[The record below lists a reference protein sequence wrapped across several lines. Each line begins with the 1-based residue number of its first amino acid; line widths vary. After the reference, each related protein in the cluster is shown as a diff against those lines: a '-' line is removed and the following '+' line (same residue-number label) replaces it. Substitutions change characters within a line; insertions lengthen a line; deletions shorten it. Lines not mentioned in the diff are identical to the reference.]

1 MALPD
6 TMELNNCTIGTVL
19 PEDGM
24 WMPPPKPPATLF
36 TMVLLSMR
44 ATLEPPIQP
53 TLMAPPSPSLV
64 LPVKV
69 LLLMLKSSDERNAPP
84 LAPLRL
90 PANVQLR
97 TVIVPLKTARA
108 MPPPSPPTV
117 LWARLPEMVLLLIV
131 SADAAMPPPPHTLPW
146 HADENTWLPERVLR
160 SMVSAPYDATPPPL
174 CPNSPS
180 RTVLLAMVLRSM
192 VITPLGEL

>member
-6 TMELNNCTIGTVL
+6 TMELNNCTTGTVL

-44 ATLEPPIQP
+44 ATLAPPIQP

-90 PANVQLR
+90 PA
-97 TVIVPLKTARA
+97 
-108 MPPPSPPTV
+108 
-117 LWARLPEMVLLLIV
+117 MVLLLIV

>member
-6 TMELNNCTIGTVL
+6 TMELNNCTTGTVL

-44 ATLEPPIQP
+44 ATLAPPIQP

-64 LPVKV
+64 
-69 LLLMLKSSDERNAPP
+69 
-84 LAPLRL
+84 
-90 PANVQLR
+90 
-97 TVIVPLKTARA
+97 
-108 MPPPSPPTV
+108 
-117 LWARLPEMVLLLIV
+117 LPEMVLLLIV

>member
-6 TMELNNCTIGTVL
+6 TMELNNCTTGTVL

-44 ATLEPPIQP
+44 ATLAPPIQP
-53 TLMAPPSPSLV
+53 TLMAPPSPSLG
-64 LPVKV
+64 
-69 LLLMLKSSDERNAPP
+69 
-84 LAPLRL
+84 L

-108 MPPPSPPTV
+108 MPPPSPPAV